1 MKTII
6 IILFGLI
13 PNTEKQFQKL
23 IDSGE
28 IKPTLINDDRQMY
41 QIVIKSDTIDIAY
54 KGEIKNYLKTGK
66 FEFNEF
72 LKD

>member
-6 IILFGLI
+6 IILFGLL

-23 IDSGE
+23 IDSKE
-28 IKPTLINDDRQMY
+28 IKPTLINDNRQMY